1 MVAAD
6 ALLTLLY
13 ASTVW
18 AAIPKG
24 YILKAKPACGPD
36 GISDAT
42 ITVTSDLEVKAKAKC
57 AGGLV
62 DFKYVDFANLQLV
75 VSYPG
80 RGSSK
85 CVFKQRPGAKVYT
98 VDVVM
103 SYGEPNN
110 VVHQSTEEVTFTCTF
125 DSKGKSKSPS
135 QKMAESL
142 IAPTLLQQNVGVEAT
157 QSTFALYLTD
167 LTGHP
172 VQDPVSLGRVV
183 QLYAT
188 SSGGMNEPGF
198 HPTSCDVLGSK
209 PGSRY
214 AVIRGGCGDGI
225 VFPKN
230 AGFYTFGREAISP
243 YFTALSIDGSTNVKF
258 ECNFTVCTYPC
269 DGSSCDSTRRRRH
282 AQEGAGAG
290 QMGMTETKLYKVDTR
305 RKRTL
310 SRRRRRLPWTLQ
322 RVLKL
327 WV

>member
-6 ALLTLLY
+6 ALLTLLCV
-13 ASTVW
+13 STAW
-18 AAIPKG
+18 AIPKG

-62 DFKYVDFANLQLV
+62 DFKYLDLANLQLS

-80 RGSSK
+80 QGSSK

-110 VVHQSTEEVTFTCTF
+110 VVHQSNEEVTFTCTF
-125 DSKGKSKSPS
+125 DSKGKSKNPP
-135 QKMAESL
+135 QKMGKSL
-142 IAPTLLQQNVGVEAT
+142 IAPTVLQQNVGVEAKK
-157 QSTFALYLTD
+157 STFALSLTD
-167 LTGHP
+167 IVGKP
-172 VQDPVSLGRVV
+172 VPDPVSLGRVV
-183 QLYAT
+183 YLYAT

-214 AVIRGGCGDGI
+214 AILRGGCGDGI
-225 VFPKN
+225 VLPKDR
-230 AGFYTFGREAISP
+230 GFNTTGLEAISP
-243 YFTALSIDGSTNVKF
+243 FFKALSIDGSTNVKF
-258 ECNFTVCTYPC
+258 ECNFTVCTKPC
-269 DGSSCDSTRRRRH
+269 DGSSCESARRRRD
-282 AQEGAGAG
+282 AQEDAATAAG
-290 QMGMTETKLYKVDTR
+290 QIGTVETKLYEVDTR

-310 SRRRRRLPWTLQ
+310 SGRRRPRKSRRAS
-322 RVLKL
+322 KL

>member
-1 MVAAD
+1 MVVAD
-6 ALLTLLY
+6 ALLTFLC

-36 GISDAT
+36 GVSDAT

-62 DFKYVDFANLQLV
+62 DFQYLDFANLQLS

-85 CVFKQRPGAKVYT
+85 CVFKQRPGAKVYS

-135 QKMAESL
+135 QKVAESL
-142 IAPTLLQQNVGVEAT
+142 IAPTVLQQNKGVEAT
-157 QSTFALYLTD
+157 KSTFAIFLTD
-167 LTGHP
+167 LVGRP
-172 VQDPVSLGRVV
+172 VRDPVSLGRVV

-188 SSGGMNEPGF
+188 SNGGMNEPGF

-209 PGSRY
+209 PGTRY
-214 AVIRGGCGDGI
+214 SILRGGCGDGI

-230 AGFYTFGREAISP
+230 TGFYTFGLEAISP
-243 YFTALSIDGSTNVKF
+243 YFKALSIAGSTNVKF
-258 ECNFTVCTYPC
+258 ECNFTVCTQPC
-269 DGSSCDSTRRRRH
+269 DGSSCDSTRRRRD
-282 AQEGAGAG
+282 AQEDVATGAG
-290 QMGMTETKLYKVDTR
+290 QIGMMETKLYQVDTR

-310 SRRRRRLPWTLQ
+310 SGRSRPRKSRRLS
-322 RVLKL
+322 KL